1 MRNDELD
8 SNLKNR
14 LDNLK
19 QIPER
24 NPQAMARGKANFL
37 RQAVSLKSDQR
48 QSGWINSLFPA
59 ISTKERLP
67 ILKPIMVVILVISIL
82 FGGTAGTVYAAQG
95 SLPDQPL
102 YQVKTWSEDLLLL
115 VTRSAQNQLEQNLN
129 FADRRIV
136 EIVNLQAAGIPIPQQ
151 VQTRLQTHLNQ
162 ALNLAAGMDDQQML
176 MELERI
182 RLRVEAQLQ
191 MMSKLMAGAKNS
203 PDPVMAM
210 IQKSLQQQLQLA
222 ARGETDGQ
230 GFRMQIE
237 NQMQNQIQNNDMA
250 PSQSPGY
257 GQGGSGYSQTIT
269 PMPSGQQNGSGSSS
283 DNENGPYNNYLTII
297 PTQNGPYTGQKTP
310 DPGNSNKP

>member
-14 LDNLK
+14 LDKLK
-19 QIPER
+19 QVPER
-24 NPQAMARGKANFL
+24 SPQAMARGKSNFL
-37 RQAVSLKSDQR
+37 RQAVSLKADQR
-48 QSGWINSLFPA
+48 QSGWINILFPT
-59 ISTKERLP
+59 ISTKELLP
-67 ILKPIMVVILVISIL
+67 MLKPIMIVILVISIL

-95 SLPDQPL
+95 SMPDQPL

-115 VTRSAQNQLEQNLN
+115 VTRSAQSQLEQNLN

-136 EIVNLQAAGIPIPQQ
+136 EIANLQAAGIPIPQQ
-151 VQTRLQTHLNQ
+151 VQTRLQNQLNQ
-162 ALNLAAGMDDQQML
+162 ALNLAAGMEDQQMV

-191 MMSKLMAGAKNS
+191 MMTMLMAGDSNS

-210 IQKSLQQQLQLA
+210 IQTSLQQQLQLA
-222 ARGETDGQ
+222 TRGETDGQ
-230 GFRMQIE
+230 GFRIQI
-237 NQMQNQIQNNDMA
+237 QNQIQNNDMA

-257 GQGGSGYSQTIT
+257 GQGESGYSQTMT

-283 DNENGPYNNYLTII
+283 NDGNDPYNNYLTVT
-297 PTQNGPYTGQKTP
+297 PLQNGPYGQKTP
-310 DPGNSNKP
+310 VPDSGNKP